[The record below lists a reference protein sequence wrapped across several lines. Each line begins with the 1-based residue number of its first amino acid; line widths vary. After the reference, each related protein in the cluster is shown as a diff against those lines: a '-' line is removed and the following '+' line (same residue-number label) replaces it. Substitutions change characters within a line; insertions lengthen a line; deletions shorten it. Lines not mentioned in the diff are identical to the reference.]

1 MRVGIGEAIVGT
13 PLSRGPRVGFN
24 SGMRTR
30 PIVTLAM
37 VLAAPPAAAEGFLTL
52 DRGDGESRA
61 GAELS
66 YLTYDNPFLD
76 DITVLRFEG
85 HGHYVSPS
93 GLGGYGAMQIS
104 YGWNDDESGTG
115 IADAEL
121 GMLYVR
127 RMNPSTELVFRAG
140 LTLPTGNGDDD
151 VNDLLVNVFGAT
163 ARITD
168 TIQAIPE
175 GVTLRLAASP
185 VFKQGQFFARLD
197 GGLDINISNAGPN
210 EPDPVLRI
218 NLGAG
223 VDLGAAAITGEIANL
238 ISTDGDLDDQT
249 SSSFALAVRGKAG
262 GVQPYAGV
270 VLPLGDEYEGVDF
283 VLTAG
288 VDASLGGGTPR

>member
-30 PIVTLAM
+30 PIVTLAI

-185 VFKQGQFFARLD
+185 VFKQGQFFAR
-197 GGLDINISNAGPN
+197 
-210 EPDPVLRI
+210 I